1 MSKEGKSLPNR
12 QICPLLVI
20 EQQWGA
26 EFGGRVSGDA
36 LNKRELEW
44 ERCRGETGGGGEA
57 ERGRT
62 EKSVRIVAV
71 NLQVK
76 LR

>member
-1 MSKEGKSLPNR
+1 M
-12 QICPLLVI
+12 
-20 EQQWGA
+20 
-26 EFGGRVSGDA
+26 SGDA

-44 ERCRGETGGGGEA
+44 ERCRGETGGGSEA

-76 LR
+76 LQ